1 MSAVVQRP
9 RMARIRLPRTVLETV
24 LALAGIVV
32 VCAILIAASGADPW
46 TVAKGIWTGAFG
58 NRVAFGETLLR
69 FAPIVIIAVGLAP
82 SLRAGLYNIGAPGQL
97 GMGALGATLVAL
109 KIPGLPGPLMIV
121 LAAVAAAV
129 FGAATAFVPGLLKA
143 RLHINEV
150 LTTLAF
156 NFIVIAVLAYLLN
169 APLQG
174 DSANLPQSQELPD
187 KAHLPILL
195 SGTRAHI
202 GVLVGVLAV
211 LALAL
216 FERTP
221 NGYRWRLFGANR
233 SLARQAGVSEPRLVI
248 SVMCVAGAAAGLAGW
263 MQVSGVDVR
272 LYPFVAAPIGY
283 AGLFAALLGGTRPL
297 GILIASLFFGALLTG
312 GDSLQLGA
320 NVSPEIISALVG
332 VILFGVA
339 ARTAFSQ
346 RSSR

>member
-32 VCAILIAASGADPW
+32 VARSLIAASGADLDR
-46 TVAKGIWTGAFG
+46 GQGHLDRAFG
-58 NRVAFGETLLR
+58 NRVAFGETLPR

-82 SLRAGLYNIGAPGQL
+82 
-97 GMGALGATLVAL
+97 
-109 KIPGLPGPLMIV
+109 
-121 LAAVAAAV
+121 VAARRPLQHRRARPAGDGRARRDAGRPGRSRPARPADDRPRRRRGRRLRRRHGV
-129 FGAATAFVPGLLKA
+129 RARPAQGA
-143 RLHINEV
+143 LHINEV

-221 NGYRWRLFGANR
+221 NGYR
-233 SLARQAGVSEPRLVI
+233 
-248 SVMCVAGAAAGLAGW
+248 
-263 MQVSGVDVR
+263 
-272 LYPFVAAPIGY
+272 
-283 AGLFAALLGGTRPL
+283 
-297 GILIASLFFGALLTG
+297 
-312 GDSLQLGA
+312 
-320 NVSPEIISALVG
+320 
-332 VILFGVA
+332 
-339 ARTAFSQ
+339 
-346 RSSR
+346 